1 MQTTAYTSST
11 TVPVDRHKMR
21 ALFTEVAE
29 QYDRSRPTYVFTG
42 AGAGRNY

>member
-1 MQTTAYTSST
+1 MQATAYPSST

-21 ALFTEVAE
+21 ALFAEVAE
-29 QYDRSRPTYVFTG
+29 LYDRSRPTYVTG